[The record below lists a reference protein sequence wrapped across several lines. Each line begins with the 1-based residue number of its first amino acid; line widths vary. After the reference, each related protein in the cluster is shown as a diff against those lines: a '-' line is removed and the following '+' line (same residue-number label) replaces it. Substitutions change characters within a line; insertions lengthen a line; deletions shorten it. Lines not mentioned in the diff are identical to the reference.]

1 MVEQIQQTP
10 GKVSPVTPPST
21 IVKKQ
26 GQFVTPA
33 QGEEEKK
40 MKWWYWVVI
49 ALAVVVVGVGIYYLF
64 F

>member
-40 MKWWYWVVI
+40 MKWWYWVV
-49 ALAVVVVGVGIYYLF
+49 YQKWS
-64 F
+64 